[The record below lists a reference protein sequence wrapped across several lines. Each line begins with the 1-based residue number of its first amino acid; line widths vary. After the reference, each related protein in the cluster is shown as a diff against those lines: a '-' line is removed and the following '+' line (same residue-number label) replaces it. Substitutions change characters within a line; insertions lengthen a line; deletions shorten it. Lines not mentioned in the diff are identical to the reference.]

1 MDEIIAYCGLV
12 CNKCPAFIA
21 TKENDAAAKKKIAEA
36 WSRQFG
42 LEFRPEDINCDGC
55 LLEDGRLSVFCRK
68 ICEVRPCAR
77 AKNVENCAYCEQ
89 YACEKL
95 KKFLARAPEAKT
107 TLEEIRKNI

>member
-1 MDEIIAYCGLV
+1 
-12 CNKCPAFIA
+12 
-21 TKENDAAAKKKIAEA
+21 
-36 WSRQFG
+36 
-42 LEFRPEDINCDGC
+42 
-55 LLEDGRLSVFCRK
+55 VFCRK